1 MMKLRF
7 LGHAAV
13 LIRLKNTN
21 LVIDPFITDN
31 PSCAVELR
39 DLPKIDYIL
48 VTHGHSDHLGDTV
61 EIAKRDEATVIA
73 NFELC
78 AHLSKKRVTTHP
90 MHIGGTFNFPF
101 GTVKMTPAIHGS
113 SLTDGDTLLYAGNP
127 CGFLLNL
134 EGKMIYHAGDTGLTK
149 DMELLEEE
157 GVEVAFLPIGGNF
170 VMDAWDAL
178 RAVKMIKPKKVVPIH
193 FNTWD
198 VIKADSE
205 KFCEEVKKIGRECLV
220 LNPGDTLEL

>member
-1 MMKLRF
+1 MLKLRF

-31 PSCAVELR
+31 PSCTVELR

-78 AHLSKKRVTTHP
+78 THLSKKRVATHP

-101 GTVKMTPAIHGS
+101 GTVKMTPAVHGS
-113 SLTDGDTLLYAGNP
+113 SLIDGDTLLYAGNP
-127 CGFLLNL
+127 CGFLLNF
-134 EGKMIYHAGDTGLTK
+134 EGKVIYHAGDTGLTK

-205 KFCEEVKKIGRECLV
+205 KFCEEVKKIGHECLI